1 MLKIYIWL
9 VLVSFYDTNT
19 SIQATFYDSH
29 KITAL
34 ILPVYFSKG
43 LSTLEIYSPLNQQKS
58 VMVKYVFFFKYAEM
72 F

>member
-1 MLKIYIWL
+1 MWR
-9 VLVSFYDTNT
+9 
-19 SIQATFYDSH
+19 SIDCHDADSGGQATFYDSH

-58 VMVKYVFFFKYAEM
+58 VMVKYVFFFKYAAM